1 MLVAP
6 CSIKTLSAIA
16 NCYNEEL
23 TARAAD
29 VCLKERRRVVL
40 MLRETPF
47 HAGHIRLMDQAT
59 QSGAIIMPPVPGF
72 YARPQTLDDVVNQ
85 SVGRALDLL
94 DIQLPSVKRWTGSGV
109 D

>member
-1 MLVAP
+1 
-6 CSIKTLSAIA
+6 
-16 NCYNEEL
+16 
-23 TARAAD
+23 
-29 VCLKERRRVVL
+29 

-72 YARPQTLDDVVNQ
+72 YARPETLDDVINQ

-94 DIQLPSVKRWTGSGV
+94 DIELPNVKRWTGSGV